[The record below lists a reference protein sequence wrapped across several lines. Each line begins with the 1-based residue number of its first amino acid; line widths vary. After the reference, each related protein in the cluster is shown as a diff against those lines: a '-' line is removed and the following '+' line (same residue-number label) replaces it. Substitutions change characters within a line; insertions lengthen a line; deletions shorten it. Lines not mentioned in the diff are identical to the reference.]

1 MELRVLSYF
10 LAVVREE
17 NITRA
22 AEFLHLTQPTL
33 SRQLMQLEDELGVK
47 LFTRS
52 NHKIVLTE
60 EGMLLKRRAQEMV
73 ALAEK
78 TKRDFSRKE
87 TELEGELVIG
97 SGEFA
102 VNIRMAEVIR
112 RFHEN
117 YPRITFRIESGNADF
132 IKESIER
139 GLFDFGIM
147 AEPVDIQKYEFL
159 SLPGKEQWGIWT
171 REDSTLASCETVTP
185 KDLDNVP
192 LIIASRELLKSQLE
206 GWFRTGGGRMKVAAS
221 CNLMYNGVMLARSGI
236 GVMLGIRLPCRY
248 EDMKFVPLSP
258 EFEKRTMIAW
268 KKNQVMSRAAA
279 VFLDFVQQCLAGMSS
294 DNN

>member
-33 SRQLMQLEDELGVK
+33 SRQLMQLEEELGVK

-78 TKRDFSRKE
+78 TKRDFGRKE

-102 VNIRMAEVIR
+102 VNVRMAEIIR
-112 RFHEN
+112 RFHER
-117 YPRITFRIESGNADF
+117 YPLVGFRIESGNADF

-147 AEPVDIQKYEFL
+147 SEPVDIQKYEFL
-159 SLPGKEQWGIWT
+159 SLPGKETWGVWT
-171 REDSTLASCETVTP
+171 REDSPLAALESASP

-192 LIIASRELLKSQLE
+192 LVIASRELVRSELG
-206 GWFRTGGGRMKVAAS
+206 GWFRTGRSRMNVAAT

-236 GVMLGIRLPCRY
+236 GVMLGIRLPCGY
-248 EDMKFVPLSP
+248 ADMKFVPLSP
-258 EFEKRTMIAW
+258 AFEKHTMIAW

-279 VFLDFVQQCLAGMSS
+279 AFLEFVSQCLASMPS
-294 DNN
+294 DSE